1 MKNKLRN
8 IKYATFLFIYFIG
21 FNLLTFAQKAED
33 LSGPEISIIGQDIK
47 SQNDHNL
54 QLFLSLRLSGS
65 ETSEDQKNYSLLS
78 ADILF
83 GRIQS
88 VKLVD
93 IKIIPLDTAGQLIN
107 LDFYR
112 SRFQNIIVFYAAVD
126 YKVSNEDKYITNGTN
141 YRLYVIVKQND
152 GYFIVEV
159 STAPLPI
166 IKKLG
171 IGFNTE
177 NEKKRLELNS
187 QQLSLN
193 KVSPSYVQSNTIR
206 VHINSTNSILTL
218 NFTDYIK
225 DVLPNEWIPSWTS
238 NALQSGAL
246 AVKMYGWWRVL
257 NPRNNLLGY
266 DIEDNTLDQVYK
278 QGSNVSSSNTAVDLV
293 TTIGF
298 SQTDGTLFK
307 VQYWNGVSQVYNT
320 GGVGLK
326 VYSTPSTTGT
336 IVTTLNDGD
345 RLMIVSSGLIT
356 DGTYR
361 WWRVKTGKSSNW
373 ESGYEGY
380 AVGNYIQSYPGL
392 ESVNN
397 LAGQITQYGTQF
409 LGEQGQTYAQII
421 PYYYNGSSIAGGQN
435 IQFFTITPPA
445 TASITNI
452 AVSPITTSPGST
464 VTLTY
469 TINSTGSMTVLL
481 GASFTLT
488 GTSAWNVSDPTNDR
502 SVSLV
507 SGTQTVTRNF
517 IIPNPIS
524 VGVYDLLV
532 ALWID
537 NNGNNKID
545 GKPIDS
551 LVCKLPSNSALTISL
566 ATPVIAVSTGSLSD
580 FGNVVVGQNS
590 TSQSYTV
597 SGSNLTANIAI
608 QAPTG
613 FQVSLNNSS
622 FSSSL
627 TLTPSSGTVSSTT
640 IYARFSPGVTGYQTG
655 NITHISSGATTR
667 NVSISGTGTAA
678 STPVIAVSTGSLSD
692 FGNVVVGQN
701 STSQSYTVSGS
712 NLTAN
717 IAIQAPTGFQ
727 VSLNNSSFSSSL
739 TLTPSS
745 GTVSSTTIYARF
757 SPGVTGYQTGNITH
771 ISSGATTRNV
781 SISGTGTAASTP
793 VIAVSTGS
801 LSDFGNV
808 VVGQNST
815 SQSYTVSGSN
825 LTANIAIQ
833 APTGFQVSLNNS
845 SFSSSLTLTPSSG
858 TVSSTTIYA
867 RFSPGVT
874 GYQTGNITH
883 ISSGATTRNVSISG
897 TGTAASTPVIAVST
911 GSLSDFG
918 NVVVGQNS
926 TSQSYTVSGSNLTAN
941 IAIQAPT
948 GFQVSLSSTSG
959 FASSLNLTQSG
970 GKVSNTTIYARFSP
984 TSAGFQS
991 GNISHTS
998 TGATIVNISISG
1010 AGIQSTTGGV
1020 WDVVGTI
1027 TLSGTDYVRH
1037 IAISGGKAYVTRS
1050 GANMTIIDL
1059 NSVTELAPVSFSTYP
1074 SCSQGYV
1081 AVSGNRA
1088 YVALSNLGSNGQ
1100 LAVVNIDNNSVL
1112 TYIPVGVDPW
1122 GVTTYSNQIYVA
1134 NNNHWTNGDP
1144 ATVRVIDM
1152 NTNSVVDTILVGI
1165 NPNCIAIDPT
1175 TGRAFVTN
1183 GNSLS
1188 NSVSVINTATNNVI
1202 ATISVPNQPFGV
1214 AISANCA
1221 YVSNYV
1227 DSPNGTVEVIDIS
1240 SNTIIASIP
1249 VGRDAIGVA
1258 AISGYVF
1265 VANSSSNTVSV
1276 IDVTSNTV
1284 VTTINVGNGP
1294 DGIAVDQTTNK
1305 VYVTNQNDKT
1315 ISIIGRSVTSVKQIS
1330 QLMPDHFALSQNYPN
1345 PMNPS
1350 TTISFNL
1357 PVKSFVSL
1365 KVFDM
1370 LGREVASIISQEL
1383 PAGTYARQWNAG
1395 KMSSGVYFYRLQAGS
1410 FTQTKRLVLLK

>member
-1 MKNKLRN
+1 
-8 IKYATFLFIYFIG
+8 
-21 FNLLTFAQKAED
+21 
-33 LSGPEISIIGQDIK
+33 
-47 SQNDHNL
+47 
-54 QLFLSLRLSGS
+54 
-65 ETSEDQKNYSLLS
+65 
-78 ADILF
+78 
-83 GRIQS
+83 
-88 VKLVD
+88 
-93 IKIIPLDTAGQLIN
+93 
-107 LDFYR
+107 
-112 SRFQNIIVFYAAVD
+112 
-126 YKVSNEDKYITNGTN
+126 
-141 YRLYVIVKQND
+141 
-152 GYFIVEV
+152 
-159 STAPLPI
+159 
-166 IKKLG
+166 
-171 IGFNTE
+171 
-177 NEKKRLELNS
+177 
-187 QQLSLN
+187 
-193 KVSPSYVQSNTIR
+193 
-206 VHINSTNSILTL
+206 
-218 NFTDYIK
+218 
-225 DVLPNEWIPSWTS
+225 
-238 NALQSGAL
+238 
-246 AVKMYGWWRVL
+246 
-257 NPRNNLLGY
+257 
-266 DIEDNTLDQVYK
+266 
-278 QGSNVSSSNTAVDLV
+278 
-293 TTIGF
+293 
-298 SQTDGTLFK
+298 
-307 VQYWNGVSQVYNT
+307 
-320 GGVGLK
+320 
-326 VYSTPSTTGT
+326 
-336 IVTTLNDGD
+336 
-345 RLMIVSSGLIT
+345 
-356 DGTYR
+356 
-361 WWRVKTGKSSNW
+361 
-373 ESGYEGY
+373 
-380 AVGNYIQSYPGL
+380 
-392 ESVNN
+392 
-397 LAGQITQYGTQF
+397 
-409 LGEQGQTYAQII
+409 
-421 PYYYNGSSIAGGQN
+421 
-435 IQFFTITPPA
+435 
-445 TASITNI
+445 
-452 AVSPITTSPGST
+452 
-464 VTLTY
+464 
-469 TINSTGSMTVLL
+469 
-481 GASFTLT
+481 
-488 GTSAWNVSDPTNDR
+488 
-502 SVSLV
+502 
-507 SGTQTVTRNF
+507 
-517 IIPNPIS
+517 
-524 VGVYDLLV
+524 
-532 ALWID
+532 
-537 NNGNNKID
+537 
-545 GKPIDS
+545 
-551 LVCKLPSNSALTISL
+551 
-566 ATPVIAVSTGSLSD
+566 
-580 FGNVVVGQNS
+580 
-590 TSQSYTV
+590 
-597 SGSNLTANIAI
+597 
-608 QAPTG
+608 
-613 FQVSLNNSS
+613 
-622 FSSSL
+622 
-627 TLTPSSGTVSSTT
+627 
-640 IYARFSPGVTGYQTG
+640 
-655 NITHISSGATTR
+655 
-667 NVSISGTGTAA
+667 
-678 STPVIAVSTGSLSD
+678 
-692 FGNVVVGQN
+692 
-701 STSQSYTVSGS
+701 
-712 NLTAN
+712 
-717 IAIQAPTGFQ
+717 
-727 VSLNNSSFSSSL
+727 
-739 TLTPSS
+739 
-745 GTVSSTTIYARF
+745 
-757 SPGVTGYQTGNITH
+757 
-771 ISSGATTRNV
+771 
-781 SISGTGTAASTP
+781 
-793 VIAVSTGS
+793 
-801 LSDFGNV
+801 
-808 VVGQNST
+808 
-815 SQSYTVSGSN
+815 
-825 LTANIAIQ
+825 
-833 APTGFQVSLNNS
+833 
-845 SFSSSLTLTPSSG
+845 
-858 TVSSTTIYA
+858 
-867 RFSPGVT
+867 
-874 GYQTGNITH
+874 
-883 ISSGATTRNVSISG
+883 
-897 TGTAASTPVIAVST
+897 
-911 GSLSDFG
+911 
-918 NVVVGQNS
+918 VGQNS

-970 GKVSNTTIYARFSP
+970 GTVSNTTIYARFSP

>member
-1 MKNKLRN
+1 M
-8 IKYATFLFIYFIG
+8 
-21 FNLLTFAQKAED
+21 
-33 LSGPEISIIGQDIK
+33 
-47 SQNDHNL
+47 
-54 QLFLSLRLSGS
+54 
-65 ETSEDQKNYSLLS
+65 
-78 ADILF
+78 
-83 GRIQS
+83 
-88 VKLVD
+88 
-93 IKIIPLDTAGQLIN
+93 
-107 LDFYR
+107 
-112 SRFQNIIVFYAAVD
+112 
-126 YKVSNEDKYITNGTN
+126 
-141 YRLYVIVKQND
+141 
-152 GYFIVEV
+152 
-159 STAPLPI
+159 
-166 IKKLG
+166 
-171 IGFNTE
+171 
-177 NEKKRLELNS
+177 
-187 QQLSLN
+187 
-193 KVSPSYVQSNTIR
+193 
-206 VHINSTNSILTL
+206 
-218 NFTDYIK
+218 
-225 DVLPNEWIPSWTS
+225 PNEWIPSWTS

-266 DIEDNTLDQVYK
+266 DIEDNTSDQVYK

-970 GKVSNTTIYARFSP
+970 GTVSNTTIYARFSP

>member
-1 MKNKLRN
+1 
-8 IKYATFLFIYFIG
+8 
-21 FNLLTFAQKAED
+21 
-33 LSGPEISIIGQDIK
+33 
-47 SQNDHNL
+47 
-54 QLFLSLRLSGS
+54 
-65 ETSEDQKNYSLLS
+65 
-78 ADILF
+78 
-83 GRIQS
+83 
-88 VKLVD
+88 
-93 IKIIPLDTAGQLIN
+93 
-107 LDFYR
+107 
-112 SRFQNIIVFYAAVD
+112 
-126 YKVSNEDKYITNGTN
+126 
-141 YRLYVIVKQND
+141 
-152 GYFIVEV
+152 
-159 STAPLPI
+159 
-166 IKKLG
+166 
-171 IGFNTE
+171 
-177 NEKKRLELNS
+177 
-187 QQLSLN
+187 
-193 KVSPSYVQSNTIR
+193 
-206 VHINSTNSILTL
+206 
-218 NFTDYIK
+218 
-225 DVLPNEWIPSWTS
+225 
-238 NALQSGAL
+238 
-246 AVKMYGWWRVL
+246 
-257 NPRNNLLGY
+257 
-266 DIEDNTLDQVYK
+266 
-278 QGSNVSSSNTAVDLV
+278 
-293 TTIGF
+293 
-298 SQTDGTLFK
+298 
-307 VQYWNGVSQVYNT
+307 
-320 GGVGLK
+320 
-326 VYSTPSTTGT
+326 
-336 IVTTLNDGD
+336 
-345 RLMIVSSGLIT
+345 
-356 DGTYR
+356 
-361 WWRVKTGKSSNW
+361 
-373 ESGYEGY
+373 
-380 AVGNYIQSYPGL
+380 
-392 ESVNN
+392 
-397 LAGQITQYGTQF
+397 
-409 LGEQGQTYAQII
+409 
-421 PYYYNGSSIAGGQN
+421 
-435 IQFFTITPPA
+435 
-445 TASITNI
+445 
-452 AVSPITTSPGST
+452 
-464 VTLTY
+464 
-469 TINSTGSMTVLL
+469 
-481 GASFTLT
+481 
-488 GTSAWNVSDPTNDR
+488 
-502 SVSLV
+502 
-507 SGTQTVTRNF
+507 
-517 IIPNPIS
+517 
-524 VGVYDLLV
+524 
-532 ALWID
+532 
-537 NNGNNKID
+537 
-545 GKPIDS
+545 
-551 LVCKLPSNSALTISL
+551 
-566 ATPVIAVSTGSLSD
+566 
-580 FGNVVVGQNS
+580 
-590 TSQSYTV
+590 
-597 SGSNLTANIAI
+597 
-608 QAPTG
+608 
-613 FQVSLNNSS
+613 
-622 FSSSL
+622 
-627 TLTPSSGTVSSTT
+627 
-640 IYARFSPGVTGYQTG
+640 
-655 NITHISSGATTR
+655 
-667 NVSISGTGTAA
+667 
-678 STPVIAVSTGSLSD
+678 
-692 FGNVVVGQN
+692 
-701 STSQSYTVSGS
+701 
-712 NLTAN
+712 
-717 IAIQAPTGFQ
+717 
-727 VSLNNSSFSSSL
+727 
-739 TLTPSS
+739 
-745 GTVSSTTIYARF
+745 
-757 SPGVTGYQTGNITH
+757 
-771 ISSGATTRNV
+771 
-781 SISGTGTAASTP
+781 
-793 VIAVSTGS
+793 
-801 LSDFGNV
+801 
-808 VVGQNST
+808 VGQNST

-970 GKVSNTTIYARFSP
+970 GTVSNTTIYARFSP

-1134 NNNHWTNGDP
+1134 NNIHWTNGDP